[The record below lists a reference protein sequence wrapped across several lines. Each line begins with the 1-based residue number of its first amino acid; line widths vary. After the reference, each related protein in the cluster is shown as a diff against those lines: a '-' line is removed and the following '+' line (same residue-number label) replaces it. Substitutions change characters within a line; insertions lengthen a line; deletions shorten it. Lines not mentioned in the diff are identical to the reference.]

1 MCSLFGG
8 KKTENR
14 ARYEKV
20 RRHIYFSGRVQGV
33 GFRYRAVQAAIDYHL
48 TGWVQ
53 NLSDGRV
60 EMEVQ
65 GEEETITTMISRLRA
80 GTFVAID
87 SMTQAEVPLR
97 EDEREFRITG

>member
-1 MCSLFGG
+1 M
-8 KKTENR
+8 
-14 ARYEKV
+14 V
-20 RRHIYFSGRVQGV
+20 RKHIFFSGWVQGV
-33 GFRYRAVQAAIDYHL
+33 GFRYRALYAARAMGL

-53 NLSDGRV
+53 NLWDGRV

-65 GEEETITTMISRLRA
+65 GEEETIKTMISRLRA

-87 SMTQAEVPLR
+87 SMTQAEVPLQ